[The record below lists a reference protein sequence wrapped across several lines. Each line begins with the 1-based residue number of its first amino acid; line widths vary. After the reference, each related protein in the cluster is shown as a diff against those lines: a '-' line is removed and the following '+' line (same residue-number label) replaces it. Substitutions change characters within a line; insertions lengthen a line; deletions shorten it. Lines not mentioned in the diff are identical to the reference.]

1 MARLRIRFGER
12 PTYDRWI
19 EDLENPGKSRRLID
33 SPKGINEGNGKFSP
47 DATWVAYATNEGGRS
62 EVYVVN
68 VQSGKRIRVSP
79 DGGFQPR
86 WRGDQ
91 RELFYL
97 TRADEI
103 MAVSVGSKGDELIL
117 GEPRALFKAPILG
130 FNDLYD
136 VTGDGQRF
144 LVLTGEQY
152 RPTSATILVN
162 WFERPETR

>member
-1 MARLRIRFGER
+1 
-12 PTYDRWI
+12 
-19 EDLENPGKSRRLID
+19 
-33 SPKGINEGNGKFSP
+33 
-47 DATWVAYATNEGGRS
+47 
-62 EVYVVN
+62 
-68 VQSGKRIRVSP
+68 
-79 DGGFQPR
+79 
-86 WRGDQ
+86 
-91 RELFYL
+91 
-97 TRADEI
+97 